1 MVLCFCNSA
10 DWSLLVNQKS
20 TSFTPG
26 GGGVG
31 GIVGGTGVGVGVPPL
46 LVLLLQLEE
55 QITRKRQEI
64 KINRKAGIK
73 RFKKNNLIV
82 EDSSAPDPV
91 KYRCKSKLV

>member
-1 MVLCFCNSA
+1 MVLCFSNNA

-20 TSFTPG
+20 ISFTPG

-31 GIVGGTGVGVGVPPL
+31 GIVGGTGVGVPPL

-64 KINRKAGIK
+64 NINRKAGIK
-73 RFKKNNLIV
+73 RFKKNDLIV
-82 EDSSAPDPV
+82 EDSSAPTPV